1 MKIESVDQEIRNLL
15 SSGYYRIPRFQ
26 RPFSWTRENIQE
38 FWDDVVRDNPTDY
51 FIGSMVVFREGSQRY
66 GVVDGQQRLTTIIVL
81 LAVLRNALQEFEFTD
96 LAQGIQGL
104 IERRNIDNQP
114 EFILSTE
121 TSYPFF
127 QDHILKFGKPEV
139 FVQEM
144 KEEENLRRAHA
155 QLKDLVY
162 SKIQSIK
169 TDTSLPERKQPQT
182 IKDSLI
188 KIRDALLDLKV
199 IFVKLDDED
208 DAYII
213 FETLNTRGKDL
224 SLTDLVKNHVTKHL
238 KSQSTSLDQA
248 KVKWERILETIEGSS
263 LELRTDSFIHHFW
276 LSRYDYLPSKTLFKT
291 LRKKIS
297 KDNAKQF
304 LDDLVADSAI
314 YRYIHE
320 VEYRKWENHERRIR
334 DALTA
339 LQLFRVT
346 QQVPCVLS
354 LVRAYNQRN
363 LKRNHL
369 EDALVATEKF
379 HFLFTAVTSQRSSG
393 GISGM
398 YARLGRSVFEAKDM
412 DSAVRVITELK
423 RMLRKRVPS
432 LEEFKALFA
441 EILYTDRITKA
452 RGLVKY
458 VLTAFHKETEK
469 AQTVEYGT
477 MTIEHLVPQSRIGQ
491 NGFTEQIVG
500 QIGNL
505 ILVSGFAN
513 NKLGDKSFAEKK
525 KILKDAGFTLPAEI
539 AAAGEWG
546 AEQILQRTDSMAAE
560 AYNKHWKI

>member
-1 MKIESVDQEIRNLL
+1 MNTHLTIHSSGWLTATADLNLWGQERKRRTQLVKIESVDQEIRNLL

-51 FIGSMVVFREGSQRY
+51 FIGSMVVFKEGSQRY
-66 GVVDGQQRLTTIIVL
+66 GVVDGQQRLTTITVL
-81 LAVLRNALQEFEFTD
+81 LAVLRDALQEFEFTD

-238 KSQSTSLDQA
+238 KSQSASLDQA

-263 LELRTDSFIHHFW
+263 LDLRTDSFIHHF
-276 LSRYDYLPSKTLFKT
+276 
-291 LRKKIS
+291 
-297 KDNAKQF
+297 
-304 LDDLVADSAI
+304 
-314 YRYIHE
+314 
-320 VEYRKWENHERRIR
+320 
-334 DALTA
+334 
-339 LQLFRVT
+339 
-346 QQVPCVLS
+346 
-354 LVRAYNQRN
+354 
-363 LKRNHL
+363 
-369 EDALVATEKF
+369 
-379 HFLFTAVTSQRSSG
+379 
-393 GISGM
+393 
-398 YARLGRSVFEAKDM
+398 
-412 DSAVRVITELK
+412 
-423 RMLRKRVPS
+423 
-432 LEEFKALFA
+432 
-441 EILYTDRITKA
+441 
-452 RGLVKY
+452 
-458 VLTAFHKETEK
+458 
-469 AQTVEYGT
+469 
-477 MTIEHLVPQSRIGQ
+477 
-491 NGFTEQIVG
+491 
-500 QIGNL
+500 
-505 ILVSGFAN
+505 
-513 NKLGDKSFAEKK
+513 
-525 KILKDAGFTLPAEI
+525 
-539 AAAGEWG
+539 
-546 AEQILQRTDSMAAE
+546 
-560 AYNKHWKI
+560 

>member
-38 FWDDVVRDNPTDY
+38 FWDDIIRDNPTDY
-51 FIGSMVVFREGSQRY
+51 FIGSMVVFKEESQRF
-66 GVVDGQQRLTTIIVL
+66 GVVDGQQRLTTITVL
-81 LAVLRNALQEFEFTD
+81 LAVLRNALQEFGLTD

-104 IERRNIDNQP
+104 IERRNIDNQL

-127 QDHILKFGKPEV
+127 QDHILKFGTPEV
-139 FVQEM
+139 PVKEM
-144 KEEENLRRAHA
+144 KEEENLRAA
-155 QLKDLVY
+155 YDQLKELVY
-162 SKIQSIK
+162 LKIQSIR
-169 TDTSLPERKQPQT
+169 TDTALPERKQSQT

-188 KIRDALLDLKV
+188 KIRDALLNLKV

-224 SLTDLVKNHVTKHL
+224 SLTDLIKNHVTKNL
-238 KSQSTSLDQA
+238 KAQSASLDQT
-248 KVKWERILETIEGSS
+248 KVKWEKVLETIEGSS
-263 LELRTDSFIHHFW
+263 LDLRTDSFIHHFW
-276 LSRYDYLPSKTLFKT
+276 LSRYEYLSSKTVFKT
-291 LRKKIS
+291 LRKKIQ

-304 LDDLVADSAI
+304 LNDLVDDSTI
-314 YRYIHE
+314 YRYMHE
-320 VEYRKWENHERRIR
+320 VDYRKWEGHERRIK

-354 LVRAYNQRN
+354 LMRAYNQKK

-369 EDALVATEKF
+369 EDALVAIEKF
-379 HFLFTAVTSQRSSG
+379 HFLFTAITSQRSSG

-398 YARLGRSVFEAKDM
+398 YARLGRSVFEAQDM
-412 DSAVRVITELK
+412 HSAVRVISELK
-423 RMLRKRVPS
+423 NMLRKRVPS
-432 LEEFKALFA
+432 LDQFKALFV
-441 EILYTDRITKA
+441 EMLYTDRLTKA

-458 VLTAFHKETEK
+458 ILVAFHKATEK
-469 AQTVEYGT
+469 AQTIDYST
-477 MTIEHLVPQSRIGQ
+477 MTIEHLVPQSKIGHD
-491 NGFTEQIVG
+491 GFTEQTIG

-505 ILVSGFAN
+505 ILVSSSVN
-513 NKLGDKSFAEKK
+513 DKLGNKSFADKK
-525 KILKDAGFTLPAEI
+525 QILIDAGFPLPADMAEP
-539 AAAGEWG
+539 GDWG
-546 AEQILQRTDSMAAE
+546 IKQIMRRTDAMATE
-560 AYNKHWKI
+560 AYGKYWKI

>member
-1 MKIESVDQEIRNLL
+1 MLPWGQKGQRRTQRVKIESVDQEIRNIL

-51 FIGSMVVFREGSQRY
+51 FIGSMVVFKEGSQRY

-81 LAVLRNALQEFEFTD
+81 LAVLRDALQEFEFTD

-104 IERRNIDNQP
+104 IERRNIDNKP

-155 QLKDLVY
+155 QFKDLVY

-169 TDTSLPERKQPQT
+169 TDTSLQERKQSQT

-188 KIRDALLDLKV
+188 MIRDTLLDLKV

-224 SLTDLVKNHVTKHL
+224 SLTDLVKNHVTKNL
-238 KSQSTSLDQA
+238 KSQSASLDQA
-248 KVKWERILETIEGSS
+248 KVKWERILDTIEGSS
-263 LELRTDSFIHHFW
+263 LDLRTDSFIHHFW

-291 LRKKIS
+291 LRKKIF

-320 VEYRKWENHERRIR
+320 VEYRKWENNERRIR

-354 LVRAYNQRN
+354 LVRAYN
-363 LKRNHL
+363 
-369 EDALVATEKF
+369 
-379 HFLFTAVTSQRSSG
+379 
-393 GISGM
+393 
-398 YARLGRSVFEAKDM
+398 
-412 DSAVRVITELK
+412 
-423 RMLRKRVPS
+423 
-432 LEEFKALFA
+432 
-441 EILYTDRITKA
+441 
-452 RGLVKY
+452 
-458 VLTAFHKETEK
+458 
-469 AQTVEYGT
+469 
-477 MTIEHLVPQSRIGQ
+477 
-491 NGFTEQIVG
+491 
-500 QIGNL
+500 
-505 ILVSGFAN
+505 
-513 NKLGDKSFAEKK
+513 
-525 KILKDAGFTLPAEI
+525 
-539 AAAGEWG
+539 
-546 AEQILQRTDSMAAE
+546 
-560 AYNKHWKI
+560 